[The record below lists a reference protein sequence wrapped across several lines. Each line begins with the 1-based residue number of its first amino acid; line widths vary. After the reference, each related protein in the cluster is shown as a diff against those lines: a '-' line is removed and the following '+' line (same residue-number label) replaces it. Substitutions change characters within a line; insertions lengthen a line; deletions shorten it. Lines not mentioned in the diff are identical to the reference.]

1 MIIRA
6 LVALL
11 LVAACK
17 DKGATPTVVTDAAR
31 PSVVAA
37 DAKPSQ
43 ANPTPEAR
51 PDASPAAP
59 DASKAEAPPP
69 PPGGKLVGI
78 EACDEYLDKMAR
90 CIGKLSPESAEPL
103 KQAMDDSRKAWQETA
118 QTAEGRTA
126 LADAC
131 KSALDA
137 AKSAA
142 EAMGCPW

>member
-1 MIIRA
+1 MRS
-6 LVALL
+6 LVLVLL
-11 LVAACK
+11 LAAGCK
-17 DKGATPTVVTDAAR
+17 DKGATPTVVSDAAR

-37 DAKPSQ
+37 DAQPSQ

-51 PDASPAAP
+51 PDGAANAP
-59 DASKAEAPPP
+59 DAAKGEVPPP
-69 PPGGKLVGI
+69 LPPGAKLVGV

-90 CIGKLSPESAEPL
+90 CITKLSPESAEPL
-103 KQAMDDSRKAWQETA
+103 KAAMDDSRRAWQETA
-118 QTAEGRTA
+118 QTEEGRAA

-137 AKSAA
+137 ARSAA